1 MVHALNYSIAKKIN
15 LLPWLLLLFSF
26 VLLNGCA
33 TKSHRDGPPPFQV
46 DETKIADATP
56 KAEPLAKYGNMPS
69 YRVRGKRY
77 YVMKSAKNY
86 RERGTAS
93 WYGMKFHKQR
103 TSSGEPYNLAAM
115 TAAHKTLPL
124 PTYVEVTNLS
134 NNKKVIVKVND
145 RGPFASD
152 RILDL
157 SYVAAKKLGMAGHGT
172 AHVEVRAITPGEAA
186 SQPNLWAK
194 KREIT
199 PLFEGKSSTSSTTKT
214 YASKSPAVNKSDALY
229 LQVGAFKNRQYAENL
244 RKKIMPMTSSSKVQI
259 THTAQAKS
267 GFYRVKIGPFTNVA
281 QANQMSQKLRDM
293 GLEPRNAKV

>member
-1 MVHALNYSIAKKIN
+1 MVQMLNYSIAKKVH

-26 VLLNGCA
+26 ILLSGCA
-33 TKSHRDGPPPFQV
+33 TKSHRDGPPSFHV
-46 DETKIADATP
+46 DETKVADATP

-69 YRVRGKRY
+69 YRVYGKRY

-86 RERGTAS
+86 HERGTAS

-103 TSSGEPYNLAAM
+103 TSSGEPYNVAAM
-115 TAAHKTLPL
+115 TAAHRTLPL
-124 PTYVEVTNLS
+124 PTYVEVTNLA

-145 RGPFASD
+145 RGPFASN

-157 SYVAAKKLGMAGHGT
+157 SYVAAKKLGMVGHGT
-172 AHVEVRAITPGEAA
+172 ANVDVKAITPGEAA

-194 KREIT
+194 KREIA
-199 PLFEGKSSTSSTTKT
+199 PLFEGKSSTPKT
-214 YASKSPAVNKSDALY
+214 YAAASPTVKKSDPLY

-293 GLEPRNAKV
+293 GLQPRDA